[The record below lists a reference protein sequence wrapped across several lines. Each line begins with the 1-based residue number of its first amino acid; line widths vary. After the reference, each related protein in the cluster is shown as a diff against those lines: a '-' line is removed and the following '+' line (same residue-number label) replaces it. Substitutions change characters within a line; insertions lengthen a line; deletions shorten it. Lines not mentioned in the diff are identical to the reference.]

1 MRLPP
6 EDGPSFIQ
14 RRSFGIAVAPASHRS
29 ILTQLALIWQG
40 FFENFYKKL
49 LLQLLVNSF
58 FGQREDLNNMI
69 RTVIIGAGVISHSHA
84 RAIHNLGIDI
94 AGILDLDQGRAQE
107 LASQY
112 GSRAI
117 GTLDDVIEEEVC
129 LLNYTEGTQKKLEER
144 I

>member
-1 MRLPP
+1 
-6 EDGPSFIQ
+6 
-14 RRSFGIAVAPASHRS
+14 
-29 ILTQLALIWQG
+29 
-40 FFENFYKKL
+40 
-49 LLQLLVNSF
+49 
-58 FGQREDLNNMI
+58 MI